1 MILNSDRIEL
11 ATETKFIL
19 VIFFVITLT
28 TKFPFYLEIINIVL
42 VSILFLCIN
51 NRKRAIKLILSFAI
65 LSIIPNLPIYKIEIM
80 QVLATWSLI
89 IRRLLIPFNLGYY
102 FLYSTQVSSLL
113 ASMERIRIPKI
124 IRIPFLVM
132 FRYTPIIK
140 NEFKHISEAMKLRGI
155 GKNMVFSNPLLY
167 MEYLIIPLLFS
178 ATNIGED
185 LSQAAFSKGLS
196 IDGKKY
202 RCSLILFS
210 YLDILAILYIF
221 LLLYIVRG

>member
-28 TKFPFYLEIINIVL
+28 TKFPFYLEIINIAL

-51 NRKRAIKLILSFAI
+51 NRKRPIKLILSFAI

-102 FLYSTQVSSLL
+102 FLYSTKVSSLL

-196 IDGKKY
+196 IDGKKH

>member
-28 TKFPFYLEIINIVL
+28 TKFPFYLEIINIAL

-51 NRKRAIKLILSFAI
+51 NRKRPIKLILSFAI

-102 FLYSTQVSSLL
+102 FLYST
-113 ASMERIRIPKI
+113 
-124 IRIPFLVM
+124 
-132 FRYTPIIK
+132 
-140 NEFKHISEAMKLRGI
+140 
-155 GKNMVFSNPLLY
+155 Y